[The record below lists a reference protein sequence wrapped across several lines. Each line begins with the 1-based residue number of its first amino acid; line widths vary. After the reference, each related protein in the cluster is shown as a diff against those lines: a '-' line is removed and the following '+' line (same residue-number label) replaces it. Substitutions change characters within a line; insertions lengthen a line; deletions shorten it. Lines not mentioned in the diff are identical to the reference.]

1 MVNPKGIVA
10 MLVLLL
16 SSGTAL
22 ADNHISKDDV
32 KQITFTKKSIIFRMN
47 DDTYYRGDYIRP
59 HQCDIQKGQR
69 YAFRN
74 PNRISNEFVI
84 IHREGFRNCRFSDV
98 ERIA

>member
-1 MVNPKGIVA
+1 MAKPLGIVA
-10 MLVLLL
+10 MLTLLI

-59 HQCDIQKGQR
+59 YQCDIQKGQR

-74 PNRISNEFVI
+74 PNRIGNEFVI
-84 IHREGFRNCRFSDV
+84 IHREGFRHCRFRDV
-98 ERIA
+98 RRIA

>member
-1 MVNPKGIVA
+1 MANPKGIVA

-32 KQITFTKKSIIFRMN
+32 KQITFTKKSIIFHMK
-47 DDTYYRGDYIRP
+47 DDTYFRGDYIRP
-59 HQCDIQKGQR
+59 SECGIQKGQR

-74 PNRISNEFVI
+74 PNRIGNEFVI
-84 IHREGFRNCRFSDV
+84 IHRGGFRNCRFSEI